1 MGPSCSR
8 VNSHMRII
16 SQIRLGIL
24 RLPQNAKLVIALVID
39 FFSLTLSV
47 WLSFYLRI
55 GEGLPLFVR
64 SGEHFPLIALAISA
78 VLLFPIFW
86 RFGIYQSVLRF
97 SDSGS
102 FKDII
107 FAMIVFSI
115 IYVTAIT
122 IVGVAGVPKTIGLIQ
137 PVVLL
142 ALAWTSRLLI
152 RSFLSE
158 IPFPIGR
165 PTNFKHVLIYGAG
178 VTGREM
184 AGLIGSS
191 GDMTVL
197 AFVDDDPTLR
207 GRRVSGLK
215 VLAPEDLNSF
225 SKLAKVDEILL
236 AMSKVGLRRKK
247 EIVEEI
253 QWTKVPVRWLPSYN
267 DVVSERVAF
276 TDVKKLSI
284 DEILGREVVDA
295 DKDLMRRDIVGK
307 AVLVTGAG
315 GSIGSELCRQILL
328 NRPSVLVLFEQTEFT
343 LYQIYEELKNI
354 LENGSDDQRCDLV
367 MILGSVN
374 DAKKIDAVFQKYKV
388 NTIYH
393 AAAYKH
399 VTIVEGNPTEG
410 IRNNILGTNIVA
422 TAACEHNVQK
432 FVLISTDKAVRPTSI
447 MGATKRLAELIL
459 QSLDKECQQTT
470 FAMVRF
476 GNVLGSSGSVV
487 PLFLKQIREGGPVTV
502 THRDVTRYFMTIT
515 EAAQL
520 VIQAGA
526 MTNAD
531 ADPDAAKSSGAPL
544 YLLDMGEPVRIVDLA
559 KRMIELSGFTVFDE
573 LDRKDGDI
581 EIREI
586 GLRAGEK
593 LHEELLISSE
603 VSDTSHPKIKVAVEE
618 FMSWTEISNLLSELQ
633 NAVSQQNEALLRE
646 IIANHFDGISR
657 H

>member
-1 MGPSCSR
+1 
-8 VNSHMRII
+8 
-16 SQIRLGIL
+16 
-24 RLPQNAKLVIALVID
+24 
-39 FFSLTLSV
+39 
-47 WLSFYLRI
+47 
-55 GEGLPLFVR
+55 
-64 SGEHFPLIALAISA
+64 
-78 VLLFPIFW
+78 
-86 RFGIYQSVLRF
+86 
-97 SDSGS
+97 
-102 FKDII
+102 
-107 FAMIVFSI
+107 
-115 IYVTAIT
+115 
-122 IVGVAGVPKTIGLIQ
+122 
-137 PVVLL
+137 
-142 ALAWTSRLLI
+142 
-152 RSFLSE
+152 
-158 IPFPIGR
+158 
-165 PTNFKHVLIYGAG
+165 
-178 VTGREM
+178 
-184 AGLIGSS
+184 
-191 GDMTVL
+191 
-197 AFVDDDPTLR
+197 
-207 GRRVSGLK
+207 
-215 VLAPEDLNSF
+215 
-225 SKLAKVDEILL
+225 
-236 AMSKVGLRRKK
+236 
-247 EIVEEI
+247 
-253 QWTKVPVRWLPSYN
+253 
-267 DVVSERVAF
+267 
-276 TDVKKLSI
+276 
-284 DEILGREVVDA
+284 
-295 DKDLMRRDIVGK
+295 
-307 AVLVTGAG
+307 
-315 GSIGSELCRQILL
+315 
-328 NRPSVLVLFEQTEFT
+328 
-343 LYQIYEELKNI
+343 
-354 LENGSDDQRCDLV
+354 
-367 MILGSVN
+367 
-374 DAKKIDAVFQKYKV
+374 
-388 NTIYH
+388 
-393 AAAYKH
+393 
-399 VTIVEGNPTEG
+399 
-410 IRNNILGTNIVA
+410 VA